1 MKKRRIGLI
10 GKLLILIVF
19 LGILTC
25 FIDYNRV
32 LSNEEPLF
40 AIKTFDKNKKIQ
52 KYRGFF
58 YIVERKISV
67 SETETMK
74 ESKNITFK
82 VLIFELS
89 LKARQ
94 VEEKKNLKVSYKS
107 DDECTTSK
115 LVYATEEIKVYTY
128 CLDDIKFNID
138 NKDLSYKDFFKS
150 NDLTEVLPFYGMDND
165 KTTEIYIDNEKE
177 YSKDGFRLYKCNNSN
192 DKKSLYFTDIKTD
205 KQLDFCT
212 LKDDDFSFTFKIEDN
227 NEPDVCQVEEGKDPL
242 PVEVFYEDEENTY
255 TFECNKSNNIKLI
268 NYNKELSIKDALK
281 TNQVTITDL
290 KNKGLKFNT
299 VKKEIPK
306 EE

>member
-1 MKKRRIGLI
+1 MKKKRIGFI

-19 LGILTC
+19 LGVLTC
-25 FIDYNRV
+25 FIDYTRV
-32 LSNEEPLF
+32 IDNEEPLF
-40 AIKTFDKNKKIQ
+40 AIKTYDKNKRIQ

-82 VLIFELS
+82 LLVFELS

-94 VEEKKNLKVSYKS
+94 VEEKKNLNVSYKTEE
-107 DDECTTSK
+107 ECTTSK

-128 CLDDIKFNID
+128 CLNDIKFNLN
-138 NKDLSYKDFFKS
+138 NKETSYKEYFKN
-150 NDLTEVLPFYGMDND
+150 NDITEILPFYGMDKD
-165 KTTEIYIDNEKE
+165 RTTQVYIDNNKE
-177 YSKDGFRLYKCNNSN
+177 YSKDGFKVFKCNNSN
-192 DKKSLYFTDIKTD
+192 DKKSLYFTNLNSD
-205 KQLDFCT
+205 KQADFCT
-212 LKDDDFSFTFKIEDN
+212 LKDDDFKFTVRIEDN
-227 NEPDVCQVEEGKDPL
+227 NDKDVCKVEEGMDPL

-255 TFECNKSNNIKLI
+255 TFECNKSNNIKLV
-268 NYNKELSIKDALK
+268 NYQKELSIKDALN
-281 TNQVTITDL
+281 TNQVSITDL

-299 VKKEIPK
+299 VKKETPK